1 MNRSTIRLFDQD
13 TYQREFDARVLS
25 CEPSGDAFAVILDRT
40 AFYPEGGGQP
50 ADQGILDGQPVLDVR
65 EKPEGLLHI
74 LGEPLAIGAVVQ
86 GTIDWAVRF
95 ERMQHH
101 SGEHIVSGLIKQQHG
116 FDNVG
121 FHMGRDA
128 VTIDFN
134 GQLTDAMLETL
145 ERQANQVIYQ
155 NVPVR
160 ATYPTDADLAMLDY
174 RSKKALTGPIR
185 IVTIPDI
192 DTCAC
197 CGTHV
202 RYSGEIGLIRLIKA
216 EKYKG
221 GTRVTLLCGAK
232 ALQDYREQTQRVQ
245 TIATGLST
253 SAANI
258 VPAVER
264 LREELASA
272 RNQNQ
277 DLKHQIWSLEAPQ
290 AEHSNGWVIQ
300 FKDDLTADDLRS
312 CCQIFGQQTN
322 RSIVLSRVD
331 ANDRADGSHD
341 YRYAMFAADGDI
353 RSLAKAFNSQF
364 AGRGGGSANL
374 VQGTACGKKDD
385 IVAFFG
391 QSGQATE

>member
-1 MNRSTIRLFDQD
+1 MNSSTIRLFDQD
-13 TYQREFDARVLS
+13 AYQREFDARILS
-25 CEPSGDAFAVILDRT
+25 CEPSGDFFAVILDQT

-50 ADQGILDGQPVLDVR
+50 ADQGFLDGQPVLDVR

-74 LGEPLAIGAVVQ
+74 LGEPLAVGAVVQ
-86 GTIDWAVRF
+86 GTIDWDVRF

-134 GQLTDAMLETL
+134 GQLTDAMLEAL

-160 ATYPTDADLAMLDY
+160 ATYPTDTDLAALDY
-174 RSKKALTGPIR
+174 RSKKELTGTIR

-202 RYSGEIGLIRLIKA
+202 RHSGEIGLIRLVKA

-245 TIATGLST
+245 AIATGLST

-258 VPAVER
+258 VSAVDR
-264 LREELASA
+264 LREELAAA
-272 RNQNQ
+272 RKDNQ
-277 DLKHQIWSLEAPQ
+277 DLKHQVWSLEAPQ
-290 AEHSNGWVIQ
+290 AEPKSGWVIQ

-322 RSIVLSRVD
+322 RSIVLSQVD
-331 ANDRADGSHD
+331 TDDQADGSHD

-374 VQGTACGKKDD
+374 VQGTVCGKQDE
-385 IVAFFG
+385 IVAFFN
-391 QSGQATE
+391 QSWQVS